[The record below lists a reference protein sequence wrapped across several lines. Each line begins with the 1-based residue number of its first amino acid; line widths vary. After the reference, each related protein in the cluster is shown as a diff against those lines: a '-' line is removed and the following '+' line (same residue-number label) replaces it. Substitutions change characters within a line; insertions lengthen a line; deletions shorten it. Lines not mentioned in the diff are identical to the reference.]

1 MIKKKDYKKAK
12 AIVKQYEQEQLTIP
26 VVSSR
31 LTIEQIES
39 ITFNVVGQFPYSLKH
54 MGKLH
59 PMTNVHGKMCINGE
73 YYEFINGY

>member
-12 AIVKQYEQEQLTIP
+12 KIVEQYEREQLTIP

-31 LTIEQIES
+31 STIEQIES
-39 ITFNVVGQFPYSLKH
+39 ITFNVIGQFPYKLKH

-59 PMTNVHGKMCINGE
+59 PMNNVHGKMCIDGE
-73 YYEFINGY
+73 YYDFINGY